1 MALTWN
7 QALHD
12 KLMYIENTRVHLL
25 YFAEAMEA
33 QERGKFIEDMD
44 AAIGRGDVEKLGQ
57 LLVAAKIS
65 TLPAAHRVL
74 LYDWHFHER
83 SKAWIWGVV
92 DNDGCFLCDGQIP
105 MILESDDA
113 TRSTSQVIGFSITEE
128 ALARFI
134 RRAGWTGPDEES
146 FFNDQRTDEDLKLP
160 KVLVPEPDEP
170 NKDDMARWRR
180 QFAPALELMRGGR
193 SKRDLMS
200 NEDPDE
206 IDPELLKGRY
216 QTGLFGGGDV
226 IQIKRR
232 KKRKSK

>member
-1 MALTWN
+1 MMAHTWN

-12 KLMYIENTRVHLL
+12 KLMYIESARVHLL

-44 AAIGRGDVEKLGQ
+44 AAIGHGDVERLGQ

-74 LYDWHFHER
+74 LYDWHFHED
-83 SKAWIWGVV
+83 SKAWIWGIV
-92 DNDGCFLCDGQIP
+92 DNDGCFLCDGQMP
-105 MILESDDA
+105 MALESDMKA
-113 TRSTSQVIGFSITEE
+113 TQTIGFSITEE
-128 ALARFI
+128 ALAKFI
-134 RRAGWTGPDEES
+134 RRAGWTGPDEEL
-146 FFNDQRTDEDLKLP
+146 FFGDRRTDEDLNIP
-160 KVLVPEPDEP
+160 KELIPESKEP

-180 QFAPALELMRGGR
+180 QFAPMLELMRGGR
-193 SKRDLMS
+193 SKRDLMLKD
-200 NEDPDE
+200 DPDE
-206 IDPELLKGRY
+206 MDPELLKGRY
-216 QTGLFGGGDV
+216 QPRLFGGGGDV